1 LWRIKGDYFSSLRD
15 SEGAISAYEKAVQ
28 IDSKCFR
35 AHRGLGY
42 AAWVGHSHDDA
53 MTFFKRA
60 LMLEH
65 NDYHSLVGVGL
76 IYRRLRMLEESVF
89 WLGRAVDIGGVES
102 TALNLLLQAC
112 LEAPEAAISLLT
124 IEQLRESFGDISKI
138 VRGLSQVYIA
148 QGMDEKAA
156 PLLELASA

>member
-1 LWRIKGDYFSSLRD
+1 MVTLEELLLSRNTEKDLTAELWRIKGDYLASVRD
-15 SEGAISAYEKAVQ
+15 SEGAIGAYEKAVQ

-42 AAWVGHSHDDA
+42 AAWLGHSHDDA

-89 WLGRAVDIGGVES
+89 WLGRAVDIGGADS

-112 LEAPEAAISLLT
+112 LEAPE
-124 IEQLRESFGDISKI
+124 R
-138 VRGLSQVYIA
+138 
-148 QGMDEKAA
+148 
-156 PLLELASA
+156 